1 MSIQPTPTQEHHPD
15 ALTYIKIA
23 VVLTALTAME
33 VAVWYIDQLRSELVY
48 ILLTLSVIKFTL
60 VVGFYMH
67 LKFDPPLF
75 RRIFIFGLVVGL
87 SVVLALMV
95 LFDRL

>member
-1 MSIQPTPTQEHHPD
+1 
-15 ALTYIKIA
+15 
-23 VVLTALTAME
+23 
-33 VAVWYIDQLRSELVY
+33 
-48 ILLTLSVIKFTL
+48 
-60 VVGFYMH
+60 MH